1 MPDLALLLLH
11 LSVILLSSR
20 LAGEIFERLKQPAV
34 IGEILVGLLLGP
46 SLLGLLST
54 SSPTF
59 EIFESLSQLGIIL
72 LLFLAGLTVR
82 VGEFRKAGRPGL
94 IVAATGVITAFL
106 LGFGVAS
113 IFGWTK
119 IEAAFAG
126 GVLMAT
132 SVGVTV
138 RTLLELGKLHSQVGA
153 TILSAAVID
162 DVFGIAVLSVLG
174 GVASASFSPSGLV
187 LTCLLMGLFF
197 LLAFAA
203 LRFMPSLL
211 ERLEHLRTEKATLS
225 LSLSLAL
232 LFSVLAYKLGLAAIT
247 GAFFAGLAFSGWRGA
262 GKLREEISSIGYGLL
277 VPLFFVWCGVRA
289 DLHLVAGS
297 WLAFFFL
304 AICIIDKLVGCGGG
318 ALLVG
323 MDPRDALRVGV
334 GMMPR
339 MEVALILASIG
350 VSSGAVRPQLLSM
363 TVLVVVAT
371 SLLTPPF
378 LKRVFQG
385 PSKISESW
393 GARVRANLKT

>member
-11 LSVILLSSR
+11 LSVILLSGK

-34 IGEILVGLLLGP
+34 IGEILVGLILGP
-46 SLLGLLST
+46 SFLGYLST
-54 SSPTF
+54 RSSTSETL
-59 EIFESLSQLGIIL
+59 EILSQLGIIL

-82 VGEFRKAGRPGL
+82 VEEFRRAGKPGL
-94 IVAATGVITAFL
+94 IVAASGVIVAFL

-113 IFGWTK
+113 LFGWTRV
-119 IEAAFAG
+119 EAAFAG

-138 RTLLELGKLHSQVGA
+138 RTLLDLGELHSQVGA

-162 DVFGIAVLSVLG
+162 DVFGIAALSVLG
-174 GVASASFSPSGLV
+174 GLASASFSPSGLV

-211 ERLEHLRTEKATLS
+211 ERAENLRTERATLA

-232 LFSVLAYKLGLAAIT
+232 LFSALAYELKLAAIT
-247 GAFFAGLAFSGWRGA
+247 GAFFAGLALSGWRGA
-262 GKLREEISSIGYGLL
+262 GKLREEVSSIGYGFLI
-277 VPLFFVWCGVRA
+277 PLFFVWCGVRT

-297 WLAFFFL
+297 WLALFFL
-304 AICIIDKLVGCGGG
+304 AICIIDKFIGCGGG
-318 ALLVG
+318 ALLAG
-323 MDPRDALRVGV
+323 MGPRDALRVGV

-339 MEVALILASIG
+339 MEVALIIASVG
-350 VSSGAVRPQLLSM
+350 VSSGAVGPQLLSM

-371 SLLTPPF
+371 SLLTPF
-378 LKRVFQG
+378 LLKRAFSTQAKS
-385 PSKISESW
+385 SKA
-393 GARVRANLKT
+393 GTPGYGRT